1 MKSKKLIAAFIPI
14 AIAIFFAVQSGNNKT
29 EVVSGSSTPKPS
41 ATATSISKISI
52 LSASR
57 ITKKPFGLYAT
68 PQDSPV
74 QPERFSGWHSGA
86 DFETTSEEANIDVPV
101 PALCD
106 GKLLQKKTA
115 SGYGGVVV
123 QSCNLNS
130 GPVTVVYGHVKLS
143 SVTLAINQGLKEGD
157 RIGILGKGFSSE
169 TDGERK
175 HLHLGIHKGTTISIL
190 GYVQKES
197 DLSAWLDPADFVKYP

>member
-1 MKSKKLIAAFIPI
+1 MNFKKLIAVFIPT
-14 AIAIFFAVQSGNNKT
+14 AIAIFFAVQSGDNKT
-29 EVVSGSSTPKPS
+29 DMVSGTSTPKPS

-57 ITKKPFGLYAT
+57 ITKKPFSLYAT
-68 PQDSPV
+68 PQNSPV
-74 QPERFSGWHSGA
+74 QPERFSGYHSGA
-86 DFETTSEEANIDVPV
+86 DFETTPEEANVDVVV

-115 SGYGGVVV
+115 DGYGGVVV
-123 QSCNLNS
+123 QSCILNDE
-130 GPVTVVYGHVKLS
+130 PVTIVYGHVKLS
-143 SVTLAINQGLKEGD
+143 SVTAGINQELKKGD
-157 RIGILGKGFSSE
+157 QMGILGKGFSPE

-197 DLSAWLDPADFVKYP
+197 DLENWLDPADFLK